1 MSKSAVGYFKTKK
14 MITTYIEGAGLSGRT
29 TKKNFFAASIRRFL
43 SHNIPGDSL
52 YSSSTVCSGSSDPFY
67 IASLLY
73 KLGHYFLEILYV
85 CWCSLNI
92 GLRAL
97 VYVETTK
104 LRIQL
109 FIIYAEESSL
119 GSLALSDSD
128 DLYVRM

>member
-1 MSKSAVGYFKTKK
+1 MLFAHEEIFQEESKL
-14 MITTYIEGAGLSGRT
+14 IHIYI
-29 TKKNFFAASIRRFL
+29 
-43 SHNIPGDSL
+43 
-52 YSSSTVCSGSSDPFY
+52 TVCPGSSDPFY